1 MNMETIILHEEIEE
15 AAAVLR
21 EDGLVAVPTET
32 VYGLAGNGLSETA
45 ITRIYEVKGRPQ
57 VKPLSLM
64 VADAGAMEQY
74 CEEVPHAAKV
84 LAEKFWPGP
93 LTIVLK
99 AQPKLPGILL
109 AGGTTVGLRCPDH
122 TLTQALL
129 RTAGIPLAAPS
140 ANPSGKESPKTA
152 QKVYE
157 YFSGSI
163 EAILDGGTCGLG
175 KESTII
181 DLSGKPFRILRQ
193 GALPRE
199 TVAEAL
205 ADELTVIGITGGSGC
220 GKTTALQ
227 CLQDRG
233 ALIIDCD
240 AVYHDLLE
248 NSRSLIDEIGEVF
261 PDAISDG
268 RVDRKALGKIVF
280 CDAEALRRLNRI
292 THRHITVRIRK
303 MLRSKF
309 YVCPVCGNVIHSLG
323 ESVIQCHGILLQ
335 PLEAELSD
343 EKHMVFIERVED
355 EYYVRI
361 DHSMT
366 KEHAISFIAAVS
378 TDDLQMTKLYPE
390 GNAEARFKM
399 RGVKKIVFYCNRDGL
414 FIIDV
419 VKGIDDKRHGYD
431 DVQER
436 RELEASA
443 KMLFG

>member
-1 MNMETIILHEEIEE
+1 MNMETKILHEEIEE

-205 ADELTVIGITGGSGC
+205 ADELTVIDITGGSGC

-248 NSRSLIDEIGEVF
+248 NSRSLINEIGEVF

-280 CDAEALRRLNRI
+280 CDAEALKRLNRI
-292 THRHITVRIRK
+292 THRHITVRIRE
-303 MLRSKF
+303 MLREFAMSGGTLAAYDAIELIGGGLAKECKATIA
-309 YVCPVCGNVIHSLG
+309 VLADDETRIRRIM
-323 ESVIQCHGILLQ
+323 ERDGI
-335 PLEAELSD
+335 S
-343 EKHMVFIERVED
+343 R
-355 EYYVRI
+355 EYAQMR
-361 DHSMT
+361 
-366 KEHAISFIAAVS
+366 IAAQKPNS
-378 TDDLQMTKLYPE
+378 YFADNCDFAIE
-390 GNAEARFKM
+390 NNADEESFVRKM
-399 RGVKKIVFYCNRDGL
+399 KELLEDILN
-414 FIIDV
+414 
-419 VKGIDDKRHGYD
+419 HG
-431 DVQER
+431 
-436 RELEASA
+436 
-443 KMLFG
+443 

>member
-1 MNMETIILHEEIEE
+1 METIILHEEIEE

-199 TVAEAL
+199 TVVEAL

-248 NSRSLIDEIGEVF
+248 NSRSLINEIGEVF

-280 CDAEALRRLNRI
+280 CDAEALKRLNRI
-292 THRHITVRIRK
+292 THRHITVRIRE
-303 MLRSKF
+303 MLREFAMSGGTLAAYDAIELIGSGLAKECKATIA
-309 YVCPVCGNVIHSLG
+309 VLADDETRIRRIM
-323 ESVIQCHGILLQ
+323 ERDGI
-335 PLEAELSD
+335 S
-343 EKHMVFIERVED
+343 R
-355 EYYVRI
+355 EYAQMR
-361 DHSMT
+361 
-366 KEHAISFIAAVS
+366 IAAQKPNS
-378 TDDLQMTKLYPE
+378 YFADNCDFAIE
-390 GNAEARFKM
+390 NNADEESFVRKM
-399 RGVKKIVFYCNRDGL
+399 KELLEDILN
-414 FIIDV
+414 
-419 VKGIDDKRHGYD
+419 HG
-431 DVQER
+431 
-436 RELEASA
+436 
-443 KMLFG
+443 

>member
-220 GKTTALQ
+220 SKTTALQ

-248 NSRSLIDEIGEVF
+248 NSRSLINEIGEVF
-261 PDAISDG
+261 PDAISDR

-280 CDAEALRRLNRI
+280 CDAEALKRLNRI
-292 THRHITVRIRK
+292 THRHITVRIRE
-303 MLRSKF
+303 MLREFAMSGGTLAAYDAIELIGSGLAKECKATIA
-309 YVCPVCGNVIHSLG
+309 VLADDETRIRRIM
-323 ESVIQCHGILLQ
+323 ERDGI
-335 PLEAELSD
+335 S
-343 EKHMVFIERVED
+343 R
-355 EYYVRI
+355 EYAQMR
-361 DHSMT
+361 
-366 KEHAISFIAAVS
+366 IAAQKPNS
-378 TDDLQMTKLYPE
+378 YFADNCDFAIE
-390 GNAEARFKM
+390 NNADEESFVRKM
-399 RGVKKIVFYCNRDGL
+399 KELLEDILN
-414 FIIDV
+414 
-419 VKGIDDKRHGYD
+419 HG
-431 DVQER
+431 
-436 RELEASA
+436 
-443 KMLFG
+443 

>member
-248 NSRSLIDEIGEVF
+248 NSRSLINEIGEVF

-280 CDAEALRRLNRI
+280 CDAEALKRLNRI
-292 THRHITVRIRK
+292 THRHITVRIRE
-303 MLRSKF
+303 MLREFAMSGGTLAAYDAIELIGSGLAKECKATIA
-309 YVCPVCGNVIHSLG
+309 VLADDETRIRRIM
-323 ESVIQCHGILLQ
+323 ERDGI
-335 PLEAELSD
+335 S
-343 EKHMVFIERVED
+343 R
-355 EYYVRI
+355 EYAQMR
-361 DHSMT
+361 
-366 KEHAISFIAAVS
+366 IAAQKPNS
-378 TDDLQMTKLYPE
+378 YFADNCDFAIE
-390 GNAEARFKM
+390 NNADEESFVRKM
-399 RGVKKIVFYCNRDGL
+399 KELLEDILN
-414 FIIDV
+414 
-419 VKGIDDKRHGYD
+419 HG
-431 DVQER
+431 
-436 RELEASA
+436 
-443 KMLFG
+443 